1 MIDSLIRA
9 AQQLH
14 SYRSFD
20 VLGRP
25 RPARPTTNAGLDS
38 NRHNFLLPPFYLSTN
53 NFLVKSAEPKHQILA
68 LFVLILRLFL
78 ICKNPSYFIFK
89 NPIFPPFLKIQFS
102 RHF

>member
-68 LFVLILRLFL
+68 LFFF
-78 ICKNPSYFIFK
+78 NFAFIF
-89 NPIFPPFLKIQFS
+89 FVKIHLARYF
-102 RHF
+102 